1 MPKVNPTQRA
11 TRFLDPR
18 RLRARVV
25 RAVIREVV
33 ILAPP
38 RSQHLSNLR
47 VKLQACMDS
56 VAVQLGQGQQ
66 LVRRV
71 LVRLVMSITRN
82 VCRS

>member
-1 MPKVNPTQRA
+1 
-11 TRFLDPR
+11 
-18 RLRARVV
+18 
-25 RAVIREVV
+25 VV